1 MENKGKQ
8 KNNPRDDMS
17 LDQAILQWIV
27 DDYDIPDEK
36 SRKIVGESGEKSK
49 LITCKMV
56 MDYLDNRGVV
66 EETDETEFMRAL
78 RKRLYYAIDTVVGPI
93 PMKSKSINAHELL
106 RQKNQAKGRFH
117 VTSANAEF
125 FMYLLWCNEDRAD
138 NDDILWLIKNER
150 SYEASEWLKN
160 LVRDGFNSLVANSAI
175 GIKQKTIERRWKE
188 LFEGELYKTK
198 EAFESLKLTWSYIE
212 DRKKIAGDEFDK
224 KWFDL
229 RVEKKLTPDI
239 KQSFE
244 HLQKD
249 VSVREKMGSSVAK
262 SFEKLE
268 PGTHYND
275 SGAPYR
281 MEQDLLSDAEY
292 KRNGYEYTTDHLGR
306 LFTAEGNLH
315 LKEHDGRLQ
324 IKDNIHDIGK
334 GYEKSTD
341 DRGHAIAD
349 RFDGANDLENL
360 VPQDAGLNRNEF
372 KNFESKLAQE
382 LEAGKQVHLK
392 LEMHYPGDSFRP
404 DAITAETTI
413 DGKQEVKVFLNDKY

>member
-1 MENKGKQ
+1 M
-8 KNNPRDDMS
+8 
-17 LDQAILQWIV
+17 
-27 DDYDIPDEK
+27 
-36 SRKIVGESGEKSK
+36 
-49 LITCKMV
+49 
-56 MDYLDNRGVV
+56 
-66 EETDETEFMRAL
+66 
-78 RKRLYYAIDTVVGPI
+78 
-93 PMKSKSINAHELL
+93 
-106 RQKNQAKGRFH
+106 
-117 VTSANAEF
+117 
-125 FMYLLWCNEDRAD
+125 
-138 NDDILWLIKNER
+138 KNELSEVKVPEFQNSIGLDTSIRR
-150 SYEASEWLKN
+150 SFERLQEGKFS
-160 LVRDGFNSLVANSAI
+160 
-175 GIKQKTIERRWKE
+175 KT
-188 LFEGELYKTK
+188 
-198 EAFESLKLTWSYIE
+198 
-212 DRKKIAGDEFDK
+212 
-224 KWFDL
+224 
-229 RVEKKLTPDI
+229 EKKLTPDI

-249 VSVREKMGSSVAK
+249 VSASERMSSGVAK

-268 PGTHYND
+268 PEQGTRYND

-360 VPQDAGLNRNEF
+360 IPQDSGLNRNEF
-372 KNFESKLAQE
+372 KNFENKLAQE
-382 LEAGKQVHLK
+382 VEAGKKVNLK

-404 DAITAETTI
+404 DAITAVTTI
-413 DGKQEVKVFLNDKY
+413 DGKQEVKVFLNDQYL

>member
-1 MENKGKQ
+1 M
-8 KNNPRDDMS
+8 
-17 LDQAILQWIV
+17 
-27 DDYDIPDEK
+27 
-36 SRKIVGESGEKSK
+36 
-49 LITCKMV
+49 
-56 MDYLDNRGVV
+56 
-66 EETDETEFMRAL
+66 
-78 RKRLYYAIDTVVGPI
+78 
-93 PMKSKSINAHELL
+93 
-106 RQKNQAKGRFH
+106 
-117 VTSANAEF
+117 
-125 FMYLLWCNEDRAD
+125 
-138 NDDILWLIKNER
+138 KNELSEVKVPEFPNYIGLDTSIRR
-150 SYEASEWLKN
+150 S
-160 LVRDGFNSLVANSAI
+160 F
-175 GIKQKTIERRWKE
+175 ER
-188 LFEGELYKTK
+188 LQEGKFSQT
-198 EAFESLKLTWSYIE
+198 
-212 DRKKIAGDEFDK
+212 
-224 KWFDL
+224 
-229 RVEKKLTPDI
+229 EKKLTPDI

-249 VSVREKMGSSVAK
+249 VSASERMGSGVAK

-268 PGTHYND
+268 PGTRYND

-334 GYEKSTD
+334 WYEKSTD

-382 LEAGKQVHLK
+382 LEAGKQVYLK

>member
-1 MENKGKQ
+1 M
-8 KNNPRDDMS
+8 
-17 LDQAILQWIV
+17 
-27 DDYDIPDEK
+27 
-36 SRKIVGESGEKSK
+36 
-49 LITCKMV
+49 
-56 MDYLDNRGVV
+56 
-66 EETDETEFMRAL
+66 
-78 RKRLYYAIDTVVGPI
+78 
-93 PMKSKSINAHELL
+93 
-106 RQKNQAKGRFH
+106 
-117 VTSANAEF
+117 
-125 FMYLLWCNEDRAD
+125 
-138 NDDILWLIKNER
+138 KNELSEVKVPEFQNSIGLDTSIRR
-150 SYEASEWLKN
+150 SFERLQEGKFS
-160 LVRDGFNSLVANSAI
+160 
-175 GIKQKTIERRWKE
+175 KT
-188 LFEGELYKTK
+188 
-198 EAFESLKLTWSYIE
+198 
-212 DRKKIAGDEFDK
+212 
-224 KWFDL
+224 
-229 RVEKKLTPDI
+229 EKKLTPDI

-249 VSVREKMGSSVAK
+249 VSASERMSSGVAK

-268 PGTHYND
+268 PEQGTRYND

-372 KNFESKLAQE
+372 KNF
-382 LEAGKQVHLK
+382 
-392 LEMHYPGDSFRP
+392 
-404 DAITAETTI
+404 
-413 DGKQEVKVFLNDKY
+413 